1 MLLVDAGPS
10 KSRRQQI
17 ADSRKEI
24 EAKFFHD
31 PQPCPSSSCRN
42 SDPRYVPS
50 GETYNWRCDACG
62 QHWRVDTS
70 ENPQP
75 LKEYQVLLRRAQQ
88 AYSRGDRESER
99 RNYRQVLKLLHAEE
113 RSQFVGLTDPHGTT
127 RDKLLERLIA
137 EILRE

>member
-31 PQPCPSSSCRN
+31 PQPCPSSSCR
-42 SDPRYVPS
+42 SDPRYMS
-50 GETYNWRCDACG
+50 GGKGYNWSCDVCG
-62 QHWRVDTS
+62 QKWQVDPS
-70 ENPQP
+70 EKPEP
-75 LKEYQVLLRRAQQ
+75 PKEYQVLLRRAQQ

-113 RSQFVGLTDPHGTT
+113 RSQFVGLTDPRGTA